1 MYCWLHTY
9 HIIIII
15 IIKIYTALIDIETY
29 NQSVKVSACEGI
41 DRYTYTY
48 IYTNMH
54 SFINSTDTLET
65 PSPKA
70 TVLAVFWNVTS
81 AAM

>member
-1 MYCWLHTY
+1 MVSKHRLGRSRRQTNWGQYGLHIII
-9 HIIIII
+9 IIIII

-48 IYTNMH
+48 IYTKPNIQYTIR
-54 SFINSTDTLET
+54 SL
-65 PSPKA
+65 
-70 TVLAVFWNVTS
+70 
-81 AAM
+81 

>member
-1 MYCWLHTY
+1 MEKVVVKYY
-9 HIIIII
+9 YFFI

-48 IYTNMH
+48 APNLTYNIQ
-54 SFINSTDTLET
+54 LEVY
-65 PSPKA
+65 SK
-70 TVLAVFWNVTS
+70 
-81 AAM
+81 

>member
-1 MYCWLHTY
+1 MCLVITPM
-9 HIIIII
+9 IIIIFFII

-48 IYTNMH
+48 IYANDDRLT
-54 SFINSTDTLET
+54 
-65 PSPKA
+65 
-70 TVLAVFWNVTS
+70 
-81 AAM
+81 

>member
-1 MYCWLHTY
+1 MLLVASVDYSVKNY
-9 HIIIII
+9 FFI

-48 IYTNMH
+48 IYTKPNLQYIIR
-54 SFINSTDTLET
+54 SL
-65 PSPKA
+65 
-70 TVLAVFWNVTS
+70 
-81 AAM
+81 